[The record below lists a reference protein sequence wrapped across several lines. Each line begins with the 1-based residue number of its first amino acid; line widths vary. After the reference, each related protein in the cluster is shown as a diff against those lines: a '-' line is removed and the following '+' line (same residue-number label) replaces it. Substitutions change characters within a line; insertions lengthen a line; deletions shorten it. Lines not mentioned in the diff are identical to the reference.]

1 MPKQK
6 IIGLPRKTFF
16 AALGGVILV
25 ILVAI
30 LLTVFLPNTKQLSPE
45 QARIQTENYINENL
59 MPSGSK
65 VKIDSVQ
72 EYKGDL
78 YQMKIDLGNGQK
90 IDSYVSRDGKKF
102 FPQSMDMKAVSDENA
117 STENTDQGSAPVS
130 EVTKKN
136 SKPVVELFIM
146 TYCPYGTQMQKG
158 ILPAVEALGNKID
171 FRLKFVNYAMHGEKE
186 LQENLVQYC
195 IQKQE
200 PKKLNAYL
208 NCFLKEGKS
217 ADCLTENKINVSSC
231 LAKSDKEFKVTE
243 NFTNKVGWQGSFPP
257 FDVDKNDNEKYGVQG
272 SPTLII
278 NGEEISTSRD
288 SQSLL
293 STICSAFENAPDA
306 CQKKLSTTAPAP
318 GFGTG
323 AASSDSSGAQCN

>member
-1 MPKQK
+1 
-6 IIGLPRKTFF
+6 
-16 AALGGVILV
+16 
-25 ILVAI
+25 
-30 LLTVFLPNTKQLSPE
+30 
-45 QARIQTENYINENL
+45 
-59 MPSGSK
+59 
-65 VKIDSVQ
+65 
-72 EYKGDL
+72 
-78 YQMKIDLGNGQK
+78 
-90 IDSYVSRDGKKF
+90 
-102 FPQSMDMKAVSDENA
+102 
-117 STENTDQGSAPVS
+117 
-130 EVTKKN
+130 
-136 SKPVVELFIM
+136 
-146 TYCPYGTQMQKG
+146 
-158 ILPAVEALGNKID
+158 
-171 FRLKFVNYAMHGEKE
+171 MHGEKE

-195 IQKQE
+195 VQKQE

-231 LAKSDKEFKVTE
+231 VTKSDKEFKVTE

-306 CQKKLSTTAPAP
+306 CQEKLSTTAPAP